1 MTCCAHST
9 LWFIP
14 SLSDNVHFPVRREFD
29 LVVNLGLQG
38 RWYFSPV
45 SVVCRE
51 EQHRHAGTGFT
62 YSVIVLDWWI
72 WTLKT
77 HIHAVICHQLLK
89 SGFGSVGLWR
99 KEDLTTAKNKTTM
112 DTHKYTSTQTYSDF
126 CNYDRLFN
134 WCTPALIVHISQ
146 PGKGAGREVLSTLTC
161 AALCEGLSVTYCCP
175 HQSSMLFVWVY
186 PVCCR
191 WIWTH

>member
-14 SLSDNVHFPVRREFD
+14 SLSDNVHFPGRREFD

-45 SVVCRE
+45 SVVSRE
-51 EQHRHAGTGFT
+51 EEHRHAGTGFA
-62 YSVIVLDWWI
+62 YSVILLDWWI

-77 HIHAVICHQLLK
+77 HIHTVICHQLLR

-99 KEDLTTAKNKTTM
+99 KRMWPRLKTR
-112 DTHKYTSTQTYSDF
+112 Q
-126 CNYDRLFN
+126 
-134 WCTPALIVHISQ
+134 Q
-146 PGKGAGREVLSTLTC
+146 
-161 AALCEGLSVTYCCP
+161 
-175 HQSSMLFVWVY
+175 
-186 PVCCR
+186 
-191 WIWTH
+191 WTHTSIQACRHTQISVIMIDCSTGAHQPWLYTLANLAKGWDKRY